1 MTPAPAARARTP
13 RASWLVYAAG
23 AGAYVVAV
31 THRTAFG
38 VASADAL
45 DRFGIE
51 ATALA
56 MFVVVQIAMYTTMQV
71 PAGTLIDRWG
81 PGRVIVAGSL
91 VMATGQAMMA
101 FVPGFGWALGAR
113 ALVGAGDAP
122 IFIAVTRLVAIHF
135 PPRRAPVMVQIT
147 GLLGQTGQ
155 LASAIPV
162 AYLLHRSGWG
172 ATFGALAALGVAT
185 AALVWWR
192 LVRRDA
198 RADAAVR
205 PRPSVADALATH
217 WKTPGVRLGF
227 WSHYLGL
234 FPANTVALL
243 WGVPFFISAEGR
255 SRADASL
262 LLTCMVLANI
272 VAAPIIGVL
281 TAAHPLRRSW
291 LVLGSAVI
299 VALAW
304 VALLAPSTP
313 RPLWQLVGFALV
325 VGAGGPVSLVGMD
338 FARSFAV
345 QHKAGSAAGFVN
357 MGGFVGTIL
366 AVLLV
371 GVVLQVVSPRGATTY
386 TLSEYRLAFAALAV
400 PWLLGVAGVY
410 HSRRDTRAV
419 MAEAGILVPTLREAW
434 RRRALRWRS

>member
-1 MTPAPAARARTP
+1 MTAPVIPRIP

-23 AGAYVVAV
+23 AGAYIVAV

-38 VASADAL
+38 VAGADAL

-51 ATALA
+51 ATALS
-56 MFVVVQIAMYTTMQV
+56 MFVVVQIAMYTLMQV

-81 PGRVIVAGSL
+81 PARVIVAGSL
-91 VMATGQAMMA
+91 IMATGQALMA
-101 FVPGFGWALGAR
+101 FAPGFGWALAAR

-135 PPRRAPVMVQIT
+135 PPRRVPLMVQIT

-172 ATFGALAALGVAT
+172 TSFAALAALGAG
-185 AALVWWR
+185 AGGLVWWR
-192 LVRRDA
+192 LVRRDPGS
-198 RADAAVR
+198 DAAGR
-205 PRPSVADALATH
+205 PRASLANALVTH
-217 WKTPGVRLGF
+217 WRTPGVRLGF
-227 WSHYLGL
+227 WSHFLGL

-255 SRADASL
+255 TRADASL

-272 VAAPIIGVL
+272 VAAPIVGML

-366 AVLLV
+366 GVLLV
-371 GVVLQVVSPRGATTY
+371 GVVLQAVSPDGATSY
-386 TLSEYRLAFAALAV
+386 TLSEYRLAFSALAL
-400 PWLLGVAGVY
+400 PWAIGVTGVY
-410 HSRRDTRAV
+410 LSRRDTRAV
-419 MAEAGILVPTLREAW
+419 MAEAGILVPKLREVW
-434 RRRALRWRS
+434 RRRVGG